1 MMEYG
6 GSLFAYEDDKDLK
19 ILDNIQMEALHI
31 VSGAKKRTSHDTLK
45 KEANWPDF
53 STRRTFQQVTLIHKV
68 VHKQYPKYLLNSLP
82 PMSDSTTRPERR
94 YKFNTPPFNHAYYRD
109 SVILKSISNW
119 NDLPNHIRVIGNVDT
134 FKNMLKREYLQP
146 PNPLYHYG
154 KRPSQMS
161 HTRIRVKFSNLNFHL
176 FNYNLVTDPNCSH
189 CQVPETP
196 HHYFFVC
203 TKYTQARSHMLDI
216 IKDILQANNLTNK
229 ITLPLLLH
237 GKDELSYVDNT
248 KIFDAIHNFIR
259 VSERNP

>member
-82 PMSDSTTRPERR
+82 PMSDSTTR
-94 YKFNTPPFNHAYYRD
+94 PPFNHAYYRD

-189 CQVPETP
+189 CQVP
-196 HHYFFVC
+196 
-203 TKYTQARSHMLDI
+203 KYTQARSHMLDI
-216 IKDILQANNLTNK
+216 IKDILQANNLTK
-229 ITLPLLLH
+229 AT
-237 GKDELSYVDNT
+237 
-248 KIFDAIHNFIR
+248 HN
-259 VSERNP
+259 